1 MLSISHAAT
10 GAFIATKIPNPLL
23 SVPLILASHYLEDA
37 VHHWDMGTGLS
48 KGTRTRKQA
57 FFWGS
62 LDLALAG
69 ILVLAMYYQEYP
81 IVPNLASASVRN
93 FAPYIGAFVGLLPDF
108 LEAPRNFLKY
118 EPYWLRPLNRFH
130 NLFHHSIP
138 DILAGLVPQ
147 IILLICLW
155 FLR

>member
-57 FFWGS
+57 FWWGIF
-62 LDLALAG
+62 DLILAAL
-69 ILVLAMYYQEYP
+69 LVLTMYPPSIGNWSLVIGNLSSPPYWGAM
-81 IVPNLASASVRN
+81 L
-93 FAPYIGAFVGLLPDF
+93 GLLPDF

-118 EPYWLRPLNRFH
+118 EPVWLRPLNRFH

-138 DILAGLVPQ
+138 DMAAGLAPQ
-147 IILLICLW
+147 IILLLCLW
-155 FLR
+155 FLK